1 VRALARIG
9 SPGAVEAVRAAM
21 SDRNWRVRAQAA
33 WSLARLGDFAA
44 TALLEDGLADGS
56 PWVRAN
62 CTAALRRLAHG
73 PGATRSA
80 VPLR

>member
-1 VRALARIG
+1 VRR
-9 SPGAVEAVRAAM
+9 AM

-33 WSLARLGDFAA
+33 WSLARMADPTAP
-44 TALLEDGLADGS
+44 ALLEQGLADGS

-62 CTAALRRLAHG
+62 CAAALRRLAQSAVE
-73 PGATRSA
+73 ATRPA